1 MNRIGGVC
9 KGRFIMLN
17 SSGNRNKGGDVFRE
31 WLSDRLRYFILLAA
45 LIVAIAAISM
55 FSRLLDSNMNRNNR
69 NMNQSGSA
77 SAVKTEK
84 ETEEAIVILSEGGET
99 SQPVQQE
106 QSKDAADESAGE
118 VTQESTPE
126 TVAEETKAVDAA
138 EETVEETVT
147 ETQTQQAV
155 EETTEEQTE
164 EVTEEVTEEAADKVT
179 EKQTEEVTEKVT
191 EKAEEEVTEK
201 VTEKAEE
208 EVTEKVTEKA
218 EEEVTEKVTE
228 KAEEEVT
235 EKVTEKAE
243 EEVTEKITEKAEEEV
258 TEKTSERHSGLMTT
272 SSTERTV
279 HTSSDSKKPVTA
291 ATLAGVGAEEETETE
306 SRVTTGNI
314 IVTNTGSSARVTVL
328 VTGGSSTSG
337 NRASVT
343 NIDTGNTIGTY
354 RRVANT
360 GSVFPTI
367 NTGSTANTGTTN
379 TGTMNTGVTDN
390 SNGLIQPA
398 DGSVTDSSSA
408 VDVVA
413 QQEVVPVA
421 PPAPEPEYRT
431 VVSAC
436 NIRSY
441 PDYGDNVIG
450 GLYGGETVL
459 FYGLEAG
466 WDKIEYNGIVG
477 YIGPKFLR

>member
-1 MNRIGGVC
+1 
-9 KGRFIMLN
+9 MLN
-17 SSGNRNKGGDVFRE
+17 SSGNRNKGGDAFRE

-45 LIVAIAAISM
+45 LLVAIAAISM

-99 SQPVQQE
+99 AQSVQQE

-118 VTQESTPE
+118 VTQETAAQESTPE
-126 TVAEETKAVDAA
+126 TVAEETKAEDAA
-138 EETVEETVT
+138 EETVT
-147 ETQTQQAV
+147 EAQTQQAV
-155 EETTEEQTE
+155 EETTEKQTE
-164 EVTEEVTEEAADKVT
+164 EVTGKAK
-179 EKQTEEVTEKVT
+179 EEVTEKVT

-291 ATLAGVGAEEETETE
+291 ATLAGVGAEEEETETE

-379 TGTMNTGVTDN
+379 TGVTDN
-390 SNGLIQPA
+390 SDGLIQPA
-398 DGSVTDSSSA
+398 DGSVTVDSST
-408 VDVVA
+408 VDVAA

-459 FYGLEAG
+459 FYGLEEG

>member
-1 MNRIGGVC
+1 
-9 KGRFIMLN
+9 MLN
-17 SSGNRNKGGDVFRE
+17 SSGNRNKGGDAFRE

-99 SQPVQQE
+99 AQSVQQE

-118 VTQESTPE
+118 VTQETAAQESTPE
-126 TVAEETKAVDAA
+126 TVAEETKAEDAA
-138 EETVEETVT
+138 EETVT
-147 ETQTQQAV
+147 EAQTQQAV

-243 EEVTEKITEKAEEEV
+243 EEVTEKT

-291 ATLAGVGAEEETETE
+291 ATLAGVGAEEEETETE

-379 TGTMNTGVTDN
+379 TGVTDN
-390 SNGLIQPA
+390 SDGLIQPA
-398 DGSVTDSSSA
+398 DGSVTVDSST
-408 VDVVA
+408 VDVAA

-459 FYGLEAG
+459 FYGLEEG

>member
-1 MNRIGGVC
+1 
-9 KGRFIMLN
+9 MLN
-17 SSGNRNKGGDVFRE
+17 SSGNRNKGGDAFRE

-45 LIVAIAAISM
+45 LLVAIAAISM

-99 SQPVQQE
+99 AQSVQQE

-118 VTQESTPE
+118 VTQETAAQESTPE
-126 TVAEETKAVDAA
+126 TVAEETKAEDAA
-138 EETVEETVT
+138 EETVT
-147 ETQTQQAV
+147 EAQTQQAV
-155 EETTEEQTE
+155 EETTEKQTE
-164 EVTEEVTEEAADKVT
+164 EVTEEVTEEAAEKVT
-179 EKQTEEVTEKVT
+179 EKQTEEVTEKQTEEVTGKAKEEVTEKVT

-208 EVTEKVTEKA
+208 EVTEKT
-218 EEEVTEKVTE
+218 
-228 KAEEEVT
+228 
-235 EKVTEKAE
+235 
-243 EEVTEKITEKAEEEV
+243 

-291 ATLAGVGAEEETETE
+291 ATLAGVGAEEEETETE

-379 TGTMNTGVTDN
+379 TGVTDN
-390 SNGLIQPA
+390 SDGLIQPA
-398 DGSVTDSSSA
+398 DGSVTVDSST
-408 VDVVA
+408 VDVAA

-459 FYGLEAG
+459 FYGLEEG

>member
-1 MNRIGGVC
+1 
-9 KGRFIMLN
+9 MLN
-17 SSGNRNKGGDVFRE
+17 SSGNKNKGGDAFRE

-45 LIVAIAAISM
+45 LLVAIAAISM

-99 SQPVQQE
+99 SQPVLQE

-126 TVAEETKAVDAA
+126 TVAEETKAEDAA

-147 ETQTQQAV
+147 EAQTQQAV

-164 EVTEEVTEEAADKVT
+164 EVTEEVTEEAADQVT

-228 KAEEEVT
+228 KAEEDVTEKVTEKAEEEVT

-243 EEVTEKITEKAEEEV
+243 EEVTEKT

-291 ATLAGVGAEEETETE
+291 ATLAGVGAEEEETETE

-379 TGTMNTGVTDN
+379 TGVTDN
-390 SNGLIQPA
+390 SDGLIQPA
-398 DGSVTDSSSA
+398 DGSVTVDSST
-408 VDVVA
+408 VDVAA

-459 FYGLEAG
+459 FYGLEEG

>member
-1 MNRIGGVC
+1 
-9 KGRFIMLN
+9 MLN

-99 SQPVQQE
+99 AQSVQQE

-118 VTQESTPE
+118 VTQETAAQESTPE
-126 TVAEETKAVDAA
+126 TVAEETKAEDAA
-138 EETVEETVT
+138 EETVT
-147 ETQTQQAV
+147 EAQTQQAV
-155 EETTEEQTE
+155 EETTEKQTE
-164 EVTEEVTEEAADKVT
+164 EVTEEVTEEAAEKVT
-179 EKQTEEVTEKVT
+179 EKQTEEVTEKQTEEVTGKAKEEVTEKVT

-235 EKVTEKAE
+235 EKT
-243 EEVTEKITEKAEEEV
+243 

-291 ATLAGVGAEEETETE
+291 ATLAGVGAEEEETETE

-379 TGTMNTGVTDN
+379 TGVTDN
-390 SNGLIQPA
+390 SDGLIQPA
-398 DGSVTDSSSA
+398 DGSVTVDSST
-408 VDVVA
+408 VDVAA

-459 FYGLEAG
+459 FYGLEEG

>member
-1 MNRIGGVC
+1 M
-9 KGRFIMLN
+9 
-17 SSGNRNKGGDVFRE
+17 FRE

-218 EEEVTEKVTE
+218 EEEVTEKT
-228 KAEEEVT
+228 
-235 EKVTEKAE
+235 
-243 EEVTEKITEKAEEEV
+243 

-291 ATLAGVGAEEETETE
+291 ATLAGVGAEEEETETE

-354 RRVANT
+354 RRVVNT

>member
-1 MNRIGGVC
+1 
-9 KGRFIMLN
+9 
-17 SSGNRNKGGDVFRE
+17 
-31 WLSDRLRYFILLAA
+31 
-45 LIVAIAAISM
+45 
-55 FSRLLDSNMNRNNR
+55 
-69 NMNQSGSA
+69 
-77 SAVKTEK
+77 
-84 ETEEAIVILSEGGET
+84 
-99 SQPVQQE
+99 
-106 QSKDAADESAGE
+106 
-118 VTQESTPE
+118 
-126 TVAEETKAVDAA
+126 
-138 EETVEETVT
+138 
-147 ETQTQQAV
+147 
-155 EETTEEQTE
+155 
-164 EVTEEVTEEAADKVT
+164 
-179 EKQTEEVTEKVT
+179 
-191 EKAEEEVTEK
+191 
-201 VTEKAEE
+201 
-208 EVTEKVTEKA
+208 
-218 EEEVTEKVTE
+218 
-228 KAEEEVT
+228 
-235 EKVTEKAE
+235 
-243 EEVTEKITEKAEEEV
+243 
-258 TEKTSERHSGLMTT
+258 MTT

-291 ATLAGVGAEEETETE
+291 ATLAGVGAEEEETETE

-379 TGTMNTGVTDN
+379 TGVTDY
-390 SNGLIQPA
+390 SDGLIQPA
-398 DGSVTDSSSA
+398 DGSVTVDSST
-408 VDVVA
+408 VDVAA

-459 FYGLEAG
+459 FYGLEEG

>member
-1 MNRIGGVC
+1 
-9 KGRFIMLN
+9 MLN
-17 SSGNRNKGGDVFRE
+17 SSGNRNKGGDAFRE

-45 LIVAIAAISM
+45 LLVAIAAISM

-99 SQPVQQE
+99 AQSVQQE

-118 VTQESTPE
+118 VTQETAAQESTPE
-126 TVAEETKAVDAA
+126 TVAEETKAEDAA
-138 EETVEETVT
+138 EETVT
-147 ETQTQQAV
+147 EAQTQQAV
-155 EETTEEQTE
+155 EETTEKQTE
-164 EVTEEVTEEAADKVT
+164 EVTEEVTEEAAEKVT
-179 EKQTEEVTEKVT
+179 EKQTEEVTEKQTEEVTGKAKEEVTEKVT

-235 EKVTEKAE
+235 EKT
-243 EEVTEKITEKAEEEV
+243 

-291 ATLAGVGAEEETETE
+291 ATLAGVGAEEEETETE

-379 TGTMNTGVTDN
+379 TGVTDN
-390 SNGLIQPA
+390 SDGLIQPA
-398 DGSVTDSSSA
+398 DGSVTVDSST
-408 VDVVA
+408 VDVAA

-459 FYGLEAG
+459 FYGLEEG

>member
-1 MNRIGGVC
+1 
-9 KGRFIMLN
+9 MLN

-99 SQPVQQE
+99 AQSVQQE

-118 VTQESTPE
+118 VTQETAAQESTPE
-126 TVAEETKAVDAA
+126 TVAEETKAEDAA
-138 EETVEETVT
+138 EETVT
-147 ETQTQQAV
+147 EAQTQQAV
-155 EETTEEQTE
+155 EETTEKQTE
-164 EVTEEVTEEAADKVT
+164 EVTEEVTEEAAEKVT
-179 EKQTEEVTEKVT
+179 EKQTEEVTEKQTEEVTGKAKEEVTEKVT

-235 EKVTEKAE
+235 EKT
-243 EEVTEKITEKAEEEV
+243 

-291 ATLAGVGAEEETETE
+291 ATLAGVGAEEEETETE

-379 TGTMNTGVTDN
+379 TGVTDN
-390 SNGLIQPA
+390 SDGLIQPA

-459 FYGLEAG
+459 FYGLEEG

>member
-1 MNRIGGVC
+1 
-9 KGRFIMLN
+9 MLN
-17 SSGNRNKGGDVFRE
+17 SSGNRNKGGDAFRE

-45 LIVAIAAISM
+45 LLVAIAAISM

-99 SQPVQQE
+99 AQSVQQE

-118 VTQESTPE
+118 VTQETAAQESTPE
-126 TVAEETKAVDAA
+126 TVAEETKAEDAA
-138 EETVEETVT
+138 EETVT
-147 ETQTQQAV
+147 EAQTQQAV
-155 EETTEEQTE
+155 EETTEKQTE
-164 EVTEEVTEEAADKVT
+164 EVTEEVTEEAAEKVT
-179 EKQTEEVTEKVT
+179 EKQTEEVTEKQTEEVTGKATEEVTEKVT

-218 EEEVTEKVTE
+218 EEEATEKT
-228 KAEEEVT
+228 
-235 EKVTEKAE
+235 
-243 EEVTEKITEKAEEEV
+243 

-291 ATLAGVGAEEETETE
+291 ATLAGVGAEEEETETE

-398 DGSVTDSSSA
+398 DGSVIDSSSA

-459 FYGLEAG
+459 FYGLEEG

>member
-1 MNRIGGVC
+1 MR
-9 KGRFIMLN
+9 N
-17 SSGNRNKGGDVFRE
+17 SSGNRNKGGDAFRE

-45 LIVAIAAISM
+45 LLVAIAAISM

-99 SQPVQQE
+99 AQSVQQE

-118 VTQESTPE
+118 VTQETAAQESAPE
-126 TVAEETKAVDAA
+126 TVAEETKAEDAA
-138 EETVEETVT
+138 EETVT
-147 ETQTQQAV
+147 EAQTQQAV

-164 EVTEEVTEEAADKVT
+164 EATEEVTEEAAEKVT
-179 EKQTEEVTEKVT
+179 EKQTEEVTEKQTEEVT
-191 EKAEEEVTEK
+191 GKAEEEVTEK

-243 EEVTEKITEKAEEEV
+243 EKVTEKT

-291 ATLAGVGAEEETETE
+291 ATLAGVGAEEEETETE

-367 NTGSTANTGTTN
+367 NTGSTANTG
-379 TGTMNTGVTDN
+379 VTDN
-390 SNGLIQPA
+390 SDGLIQPA
-398 DGSVTDSSSA
+398 DGSVTVDSST
-408 VDVVA
+408 VDVAA

-459 FYGLEAG
+459 FYGLEEG

>member
-1 MNRIGGVC
+1 
-9 KGRFIMLN
+9 MLN

-99 SQPVQQE
+99 AQSVQQE

-118 VTQESTPE
+118 VTQETAAQESTPE
-126 TVAEETKAVDAA
+126 TVAEETKAEDAA
-138 EETVEETVT
+138 EETVT
-147 ETQTQQAV
+147 EAQTQQAV
-155 EETTEEQTE
+155 EETTEKQTE
-164 EVTEEVTEEAADKVT
+164 EVTEEVTEEAAEKVT
-179 EKQTEEVTEKVT
+179 EKQTEEVTEKQTEEVTGKAKEEVTEKVT

-235 EKVTEKAE
+235 EKT
-243 EEVTEKITEKAEEEV
+243 

-291 ATLAGVGAEEETETE
+291 ATLAGVGAEEEETETE

-379 TGTMNTGVTDN
+379 TGVTDN
-390 SNGLIQPA
+390 SDGLIQPA
-398 DGSVTDSSSA
+398 DGSVTVDSST
-408 VDVVA
+408 VDVAA

>member
-1 MNRIGGVC
+1 
-9 KGRFIMLN
+9 MLN

-99 SQPVQQE
+99 AQSVQQE

-118 VTQESTPE
+118 VTQETAAQESTPE
-126 TVAEETKAVDAA
+126 TVAEETKAEDAA
-138 EETVEETVT
+138 EETVT
-147 ETQTQQAV
+147 EAQTQQAV
-155 EETTEEQTE
+155 EETTEKQTE
-164 EVTEEVTEEAADKVT
+164 EVTEEVTEEAAEKVT
-179 EKQTEEVTEKVT
+179 EKQTEEVTEKQTEEVTGKVKEEVTEKVT

-235 EKVTEKAE
+235 EKT
-243 EEVTEKITEKAEEEV
+243 

-291 ATLAGVGAEEETETE
+291 ATLAGVGAEEEETETE

-379 TGTMNTGVTDN
+379 TGVTDN
-390 SNGLIQPA
+390 SDGLIQPA
-398 DGSVTDSSSA
+398 DGSVTVDSST
-408 VDVVA
+408 VDVAA

-459 FYGLEAG
+459 FYGLEEG

>member
-1 MNRIGGVC
+1 
-9 KGRFIMLN
+9 MLN
-17 SSGNRNKGGDVFRE
+17 SSGNRNKGGDAFRE

-45 LIVAIAAISM
+45 LLVAIAAISM

-99 SQPVQQE
+99 AQSVQQE

-118 VTQESTPE
+118 VTQETAAQESTPE
-126 TVAEETKAVDAA
+126 TVAEETKAEDAA
-138 EETVEETVT
+138 EETVT
-147 ETQTQQAV
+147 EAQTQQAV
-155 EETTEEQTE
+155 EETTEKQTE
-164 EVTEEVTEEAADKVT
+164 EVTEEVTEEAAEKVT
-179 EKQTEEVTEKVT
+179 EKQTEEVTEKQTEEVTGKAKEEVTEKVT

-235 EKVTEKAE
+235 EKT
-243 EEVTEKITEKAEEEV
+243 

-291 ATLAGVGAEEETETE
+291 ATLAGVGAEEEETETE

-379 TGTMNTGVTDN
+379 TGVTDN
-390 SNGLIQPA
+390 SDGLIQPA
-398 DGSVTDSSSA
+398 DGSVTVDSST
-408 VDVVA
+408 VDVAA

-441 PDYGDNVIG
+441 PDYGDNEIG

-459 FYGLEAG
+459 FYGLEEG

>member
-1 MNRIGGVC
+1 
-9 KGRFIMLN
+9 MLN
-17 SSGNRNKGGDVFRE
+17 SSGNKNKGGDAFRE

-45 LIVAIAAISM
+45 LLVAIAAISM

-69 NMNQSGSA
+69 NMNQAGSA

-99 SQPVQQE
+99 SQPDQQE

-126 TVAEETKAVDAA
+126 TVAEETKAEDAA

-147 ETQTQQAV
+147 EAQTQQAV

-164 EVTEEVTEEAADKVT
+164 EVTEEVTEEAADQVT

-228 KAEEEVT
+228 KAEEDVTEKVTEKAEEEVT

-243 EEVTEKITEKAEEEV
+243 EEVTEKT

-291 ATLAGVGAEEETETE
+291 ATLAGVGAEEEETETE

-354 RRVANT
+354 RRVVNT

-379 TGTMNTGVTDN
+379 TGVTDN
-390 SNGLIQPA
+390 SDGLIQPA
-398 DGSVTDSSSA
+398 DGSVTVDSST
-408 VDVVA
+408 VDVAA

>member
-1 MNRIGGVC
+1 
-9 KGRFIMLN
+9 
-17 SSGNRNKGGDVFRE
+17 
-31 WLSDRLRYFILLAA
+31 
-45 LIVAIAAISM
+45 M
-55 FSRLLDSNMNRNNR
+55 FLPR
-69 NMNQSGSA
+69 
-77 SAVKTEK
+77 EK

-99 SQPVQQE
+99 SQSVQQE

-118 VTQESTPE
+118 VTQETAAQESTPE
-126 TVAEETKAVDAA
+126 TVAEETKAEDA
-138 EETVEETVT
+138 EETVT
-147 ETQTQQAV
+147 EAQTQQAV
-155 EETTEEQTE
+155 EETTEKQTE
-164 EVTEEVTEEAADKVT
+164 EVTEEVTEEAAEKVT
-179 EKQTEEVTEKVT
+179 EKQTEEVTGKAKEEVTEKVT

-235 EKVTEKAE
+235 EKT
-243 EEVTEKITEKAEEEV
+243 

-291 ATLAGVGAEEETETE
+291 ATLAGVGAEEEETETE

-367 NTGSTANTGTTN
+367 NTGSTANTG
-379 TGTMNTGVTDN
+379 VTDN
-390 SNGLIQPA
+390 SDGLIQPA
-398 DGSVTDSSSA
+398 DGSVTVDSST
-408 VDVVA
+408 VDVAA

-459 FYGLEAG
+459 FYGLEEG

>member
-1 MNRIGGVC
+1 
-9 KGRFIMLN
+9 MLN
-17 SSGNRNKGGDVFRE
+17 SSGNKNKGGDAFRE

-45 LIVAIAAISM
+45 LLVAIAAISM

-126 TVAEETKAVDAA
+126 TVAEETKAEDAA

-147 ETQTQQAV
+147 EAQTQQAV

-228 KAEEEVT
+228 KAEEDVTEKVTEKAEEEVT

-243 EEVTEKITEKAEEEV
+243 EEVTEKT

-291 ATLAGVGAEEETETE
+291 ATLAGVGAEEEETETE

-379 TGTMNTGVTDN
+379 TGVTDN
-390 SNGLIQPA
+390 SDGLIQPA
-398 DGSVTDSSSA
+398 DGSVTVDSST
-408 VDVVA
+408 VDVAA

-459 FYGLEAG
+459 FYGLEEG